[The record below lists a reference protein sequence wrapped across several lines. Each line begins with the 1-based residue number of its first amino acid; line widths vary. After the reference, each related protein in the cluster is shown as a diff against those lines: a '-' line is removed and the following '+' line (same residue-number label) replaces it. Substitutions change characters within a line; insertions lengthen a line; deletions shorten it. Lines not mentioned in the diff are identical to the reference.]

1 MDSNSPLLI
10 AGIIV
15 CICFS
20 ALFSATETAFSS
32 MNRIRMKSWADD
44 GNKRAE
50 EALALAGRFDK
61 LLSSVLIGNNVV
73 NIAAST
79 MGTLLFVRYWP
90 KYGAVMST
98 AVITIV
104 VLIFAEISPKTIAK
118 AKPESFAM
126 AMTSFVHVLMILF
139 TPLTSLFSLWQKM
152 LDKVFHLSRKEG
164 ITEEE
169 LITIVDQAETEGGLD
184 EDESELIRSAI
195 EFNDREVSEILV
207 PRVDMVAAQDNIS
220 MEELS
225 DLFMESGFSRIPIYH
240 ETIDDIVGCVHEKD
254 LHAAIRK
261 GEEEL
266 SMVITPVIF
275 TAETT
280 KISDL
285 LKILQQAKSHI
296 VIVVDEFGGT
306 DGMVTM
312 EDILEELVGEIWDEH
327 DEVVEE
333 FRKQEDG
340 TYLISCSA
348 SLDDMFEYF
357 NLEDDED
364 EFDCSTVSGWV
375 LAEFGRVPEPGD
387 HFTYKNMNVIVTKV
401 ENRRVLEIL
410 AAVIPEE
417 KDEKES
423 K

>member
-417 KDEKES
+417 KEEKES